1 MAIVRT
7 PPTDLGRLV
16 LGTEPLVVV
25 IEAVEK
31 PGNLGAILRTA
42 DGAGVDAVIAAD
54 PGTDLYNPNAIW
66 ASLGTVFTTP
76 VAAAA
81 SSGRSSPGHG
91 ARDQAPRP
99 GGRGAAV
106 HGGDLRGAIALFR
119 QRGRGPP

>member
-16 LGTEPLVVV
+16 LGTQPLVVV

-54 PGTDLYNPNAIW
+54 PED
-66 ASLGTVFTTP
+66 
-76 VAAAA
+76 
-81 SSGRSSPGHG
+81 
-91 ARDQAPRP
+91 
-99 GGRGAAV
+99 
-106 HGGDLRGAIALFR
+106 
-119 QRGRGPP
+119 